1 MNQIL
6 KRVDQEKI
14 LFMDIEDVR
23 RVKELDINSREF
35 ELFRKKTRNRE
46 TDEYLPNDE
55 VIEEYGKKAALK
67 MCYTKIVCIGVG
79 FIKDSEVHIKSLEGS
94 EEEII
99 KQFCTIAQSFDY
111 ICGSNQIA
119 FDMPMIVNNGYR
131 YFDVCEV
138 LPDRFIT
145 SGKKQWNLDRLLD
158 LQEIFKGTHYYASS
172 LDEMCYHF
180 DLQSPKS
187 DLDGSQV
194 SDEYWENGVEKI
206 SKYVKQDVFACINL
220 FKKMRFEQ
228 PFEMFIDK
236 NKNTTVES
244 FVEEQSLLQKI
255 YTSGKFTEETKKQVK
270 EILKKNKLSKKEK
283 DIIFDLIR
291 GALAEVDVN
300 FGKVTNQ
307 KQVDEVINQLKEEVE
322 SN

>member
-1 MNQIL
+1 MNQTI
-6 KRVDQEKI
+6 KKVNQEKI

-23 RVKELDINSREF
+23 RSKELDINSREF
-35 ELFRKKTRNRE
+35 ELYRKKTRNRE

-55 VIEEYGKKAALK
+55 VVKEYQKKGALK

-79 FIKDSEVHIKSLEGS
+79 FIKDGEVHIKSLEGT
-94 EEEII
+94 EEEVIR
-99 KQFCTIAQSFDY
+99 QFCTIAQNFDY
-111 ICGSNQIA
+111 MCFSNGIA
-119 FDMPMIVNNGYR
+119 FDLPMVINNGYR

-180 DLQSPKS
+180 DLPSPKS

-194 SDEYWENGVEKI
+194 SDEYWNNGLEKI
-206 SKYVKQDVFACINL
+206 SKYVKQDVFACVNL

-228 PFEMFIDK
+228 PFETFIDK
-236 NKNTTVES
+236 NELTTVEP
-244 FVEEQSLLQKI
+244 FTEEQPLLQKI
-255 YTSGKFTEETKKQVK
+255 YATKAVTKEDKEQLK
-270 EILKKNKLSKKEK
+270 EILKKNKISKREKE
-283 DIIFDLIR
+283 IVFDLIK
-291 GALAEVDVN
+291 ASMADIDKN
-300 FGKVTNQ
+300 FGKIVNEQ
-307 KQVDEVINQLKEEVE
+307 EVDKIISRLKEEFV
-322 SN
+322 S

>member
-1 MNQIL
+1 MNQTI
-6 KRVDQEKI
+6 KKVNQEKI

-23 RVKELDINSREF
+23 RSKELDINSREF

-46 TDEYLPNDE
+46 TDEYLPNNE
-55 VIEEYGKKAALK
+55 VILEYQKKAALK

-79 FIKDSEVHIKSLEGS
+79 FIKDEQVHIKSLEGA
-94 EEEII
+94 EEEVI
-99 KQFCTIAQSFDY
+99 KQFCTIAQNFDY
-111 ICGSNQIA
+111 MCFSNGIA
-119 FDMPMIVNNGYR
+119 FDLPMIINNGYR

-180 DLQSPKS
+180 DLPSPKS

-194 SDEYWENGVEKI
+194 SDEYWNNGLEKI
-206 SKYVKQDVFACINL
+206 SKYVKQDVFACVNL

-228 PFEMFIDK
+228 PFETFIDK
-236 NKNTTVES
+236 NQYTTVEP
-244 FVEEQSLLQKI
+244 FVGELPLLQRIYKATSIDSTTKEKI
-255 YTSGKFTEETKKQVK
+255 QE
-270 EILKKNKLSKKEK
+270 KLSKKKMTKK
-283 DIIFDLIR
+283 DKEILEDILTSLYINNTMFSSDSPAIKEQKKLEIKQLIN
-291 GALAEVDVN
+291 G
-300 FGKVTNQ
+300 
-307 KQVDEVINQLKEEVE
+307 
-322 SN
+322 

>member
-1 MNQIL
+1 MNQTI
-6 KRVDQEKI
+6 KKVNQERI

-23 RVKELDINSREF
+23 RNKELDINSREF
-35 ELFRKKTRNRE
+35 ELFRKKTRNRD
-46 TDEYLPNDE
+46 TDEYLPQEDI
-55 VIEEYGKKAALK
+55 VDQYRKKGALK

-79 FIKDSEVHIKSLEGS
+79 FIKDGEVHIKSLEGT

-99 KQFCTIAQSFDY
+99 KQFCIIAQNFDY
-111 ICGSNQIA
+111 MCFSNGIA
-119 FDMPMIVNNGYR
+119 FDLPMVINNGYR

-180 DLQSPKS
+180 DLHSPKS

-194 SDEYWENGVEKI
+194 SDEYWNNGLEKI
-206 SKYVKQDVFACINL
+206 SKYVKQDVFACVNL

-228 PFEMFIDK
+228 PFDTFIDK
-236 NKNTTVES
+236 NELTTVQP
-244 FVEEQSLLQKI
+244 FIEELPLLQKI
-255 YTSGKFTEETKKQVK
+255 FATKEITKETKEYIEK
-270 EILKKNKLSKKEK
+270 ILKKNKLSKKEK
-283 DIIFDLIR
+283 DIVFDLIR
-291 GALAEVDVN
+291 ASLAEIDVN
-300 FGKVTNQ
+300 FGKVVNQ
-307 KQVDEVINQLKEEVE
+307 KQIDEIINQLKEEL
-322 SN
+322 

>member
-1 MNQIL
+1 MNQTI
-6 KRVDQEKI
+6 KKVNQEKI

-23 RVKELDINSREF
+23 RSKELDVNSREF
-35 ELFRKKTRNRE
+35 ELYRKKTRNRE
-46 TDEYLPNDE
+46 TDEYLSDE
-55 VIEEYGKKAALK
+55 EVVQQYKTKGALK

-79 FIKDSEVHIKSLEGS
+79 FIKDGEVHIKSLEGT

-111 ICGSNQIA
+111 MCFSNGIA
-119 FDMPMIVNNGYR
+119 FDLPMVINNGYR

-180 DLQSPKS
+180 DLPSPKS
-187 DLDGSQV
+187 DLDGSMV
-194 SDEYWENGVEKI
+194 SDEYWNNGLEKI

-220 FKKMRFEQ
+220 FKKMRFEK
-228 PFEMFIDK
+228 PFETFIDK
-236 NKNTTVES
+236 NEIVSIEP
-244 FVEEQSLLQKI
+244 FVEEAPLLQRI
-255 YTSGKFTEETKKQVK
+255 YKAEFIDDTTKNSIK
-270 EILKKNKLSKKEK
+270 EKLSKKKLTKK
-283 DIIFDLIR
+283 DKEYLEDILTSLYVSNEMFKSDKLEVKERKIKEIKELIN
-291 GALAEVDVN
+291 G
-300 FGKVTNQ
+300 
-307 KQVDEVINQLKEEVE
+307 
-322 SN
+322 

>member
-1 MNQIL
+1 MNQTL
-6 KRVDQEKI
+6 KKVDQEKI

-55 VIEEYGKKAALK
+55 VILEYQKKAALK
-67 MCYTKIVCIGVG
+67 MCYTKVVCIGVG
-79 FIKDSEVHIKSLEGS
+79 FIKDGEVHIKSLEGS
-94 EEEII
+94 EEEVI

-145 SGKKQWNLDRLLD
+145 SGKKQWNLDKLLD

-180 DLQSPKS
+180 DLPSPKS
-187 DLDGSQV
+187 DLDGSQI
-194 SDEYWENGVEKI
+194 SDEYWENGITKI
-206 SKYVKQDVFACINL
+206 SKYVKQDVFACVNL

-228 PFEMFIDK
+228 PFETFIDK
-236 NKNTTVES
+236 NES
-244 FVEEQSLLQKI
+244 TNIEI
-255 YTSGKFTEETKKQVK
+255 FTEERPILEKLYHTKQFNEEVK
-270 EILKKNKLSKKEK
+270 DYLKGLKIIKKDKPTVEKLVLAHYLEKIEITTKNKKELQEINKQRTDIVKQFFK
-283 DIIFDLIR
+283 DL
-291 GALAEVDVN
+291 
-300 FGKVTNQ
+300 
-307 KQVDEVINQLKEEVE
+307 
-322 SN
+322 

>member
-1 MNQIL
+1 MNQTL
-6 KRVDQEKI
+6 KKVDQERV

-23 RVKELDINSREF
+23 RLKELDINSREF

-55 VIEEYGKKAALK
+55 VIIEYNKKAALK
-67 MCYTKIVCIGVG
+67 MCYTKIVSIGVG
-79 FIKDSEVHIKSLEGS
+79 FIKDGEVHIKALEGT

-111 ICGSNQIA
+111 VCGSNHIA
-119 FDMPMIVNNGYR
+119 FDMPMLVNNGYR

-180 DLQSPKS
+180 DLPSSKS
-187 DLDGSQV
+187 DIDGSMV
-194 SDEYWENGVEKI
+194 SEEYWNNGVDKI
-206 SKYVKQDVFACINL
+206 NTYVKGDVFACINL
-220 FKKMRFEQ
+220 FKKMRFEK
-228 PFEMFIDK
+228 PFDSFIDK
-236 NKNTTVES
+236 NVSAEEIKTVEIP
-244 FVEEQSLLQKI
+244 LLQKI
-255 YTSGKFTEETKKQVK
+255 YNTGTISEANKEEINN
-270 EILKKNKLSKKEK
+270 ILSKNKLTKKEK
-283 DIIFDLIR
+283 EIVFELVKASLCQIDL
-291 GALAEVDVN
+291 N
-300 FGKVTNQ
+300 FGKVKN
-307 KQVDEVINQLKEEVE
+307 EVEVNAIINQLWKK
-322 SN
+322 